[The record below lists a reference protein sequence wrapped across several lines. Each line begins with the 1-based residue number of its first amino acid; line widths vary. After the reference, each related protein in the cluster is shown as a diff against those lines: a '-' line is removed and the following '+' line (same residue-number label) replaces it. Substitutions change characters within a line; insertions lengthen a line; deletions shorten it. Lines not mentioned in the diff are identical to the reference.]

1 MNAVFT
7 LIIGF
12 AAIFLGYGFYA
23 KSINKNIMQPDDK
36 KATPAKMY
44 MDGVDF
50 SPANRNVLFGYQF
63 KSIAALGPIT
73 GPIVAVQWGWLP
85 ALLWIIIGTFFI
97 GWVQDYTSIMLGVRE
112 EGQSF
117 GALSYRFISPRARSI
132 LLTFIYFYLLL
143 IMAAFGKIVGYDLM
157 TNPAVPLGVLLVIGI
172 GLLAGQMTYKWKMDI
187 IMISIVTVVLAF
199 VGIWLGTL
207 PSVQSLFNAINGAVV
222 STAAD
227 GTKTTTYAV
236 VFGSVTRP
244 QFIWSLVTLII
255 CYFGAVLPIWR
266 WAQPINYVA
275 FWIVFLGILAG
286 TIGLLVWH
294 PAFPSD
300 FPAFT
305 NWTGNLCAAADC
317 SAIKVKP
324 PALGFLWPILFV
336 TIACGAVSGWHSLV
350 SSSGTARQLEK
361 ESDGLYVG
369 GGAMFLEMFLA
380 TLSLLT
386 AVVGVGATTG
396 FAGYV
401 NMIAAGKNAG
411 VFAVGLSEMMARI
424 GVPTSFGLPYG
435 SVFLTLMGLTIMY
448 LVVRFMRVA
457 SAEFI
462 GERVP
467 LFKNTTFGTIVALL
481 LSALL
486 IYTGFWARIWVLFGG
501 ANQLMASLALLL
513 ASLWLMSNGKK
524 YLWTFIPFIFMFVTT
539 VAALL
544 MTAYSVISQ
553 VLTTPDLPI
562 DKVIGNWLAG
572 LIAIYLVIAAVI
584 LAWDAMKALMRL
596 RTQVPVKAK

>member
-1 MNAVFT
+1 MNAVLT

-12 AAIFLGYGFYA
+12 AAIAVGYGFYA
-23 KSINKNIMQPDDK
+23 RTINKNVINPDAK

-50 SPANRNVLFGYQF
+50 TPANRNVLFGYQF

-85 ALLWIIIGTFFI
+85 ALLWIIFGTFFI
-97 GWVQDYTSIMLGVRE
+97 GWVQDYSSIILGVRE

-117 GALSYRFISPRARSI
+117 GALSYRFVSPRARNI

-143 IMAAFGKIVGYDLM
+143 IMGAFGKIVGYDLM

-187 IMISIVTVVLAF
+187 IVTSIATVVLAF
-199 VGIWLGTL
+199 IGIWLSTL
-207 PSVQSLFNAINGAVV
+207 APVKDFFMSINGGETSPVL
-222 STAAD
+222 
-227 GTKTTTYAV
+227 
-236 VFGSVTRP
+236 FGSVTRA
-244 QFIWSLVTLII
+244 QFIWSFIVLVL

-275 FWIVFLGILAG
+275 FWIVFLGILGG
-286 TIGLLVWH
+286 TIGLLIWH
-294 PAFPSD
+294 PSFPAD

-305 NWTGNLCAAADC
+305 NLQGNLCAAADC
-317 SAIKVKP
+317 SAIETKP
-324 PALGFLWPILFV
+324 LALGPLWPILFV

-361 ESDGLYVG
+361 ETDALYVG
-369 GGAMFLEMFLA
+369 GGAMFLEMFVA
-380 TLSLLT
+380 VLSLLT
-386 AVVGVGATTG
+386 AVVGVGVTKG

-401 NMIAAGKNAG
+401 TMVAAGKNAG
-411 VFAVGLSEMMARI
+411 VFAVGLSEMLAKI
-424 GVPTSFGLPYG
+424 GIPTTFGLPYG
-435 SVFLTLMGLTIMY
+435 SVFLVLMGLTIMY

-457 SAEFI
+457 SAEFM
-462 GERVP
+462 GEKVP

-501 ANQLMASLALLL
+501 ANQLMAALALLL
-513 ASLWLMSNGKK
+513 VTLWLMSKGKN
-524 YLWTFIPFIFMFVTT
+524 YLWTLIPFLFMFITT
-539 VAALL
+539 ITALL
-544 MTAYSVISQ
+544 ITAYNVIKQ
-553 VLTTPDLPI
+553 VLTTPDLPV
-562 DKVIGNWLAG
+562 DKVVGNWLAG
-572 LIAIYLVIAAVI
+572 IIAIYLVVAALI
-584 LAWDAMKALMRL
+584 LGWDSLKAFQRQ
-596 RTQVPVKAK
+596 RAGVAPVKA